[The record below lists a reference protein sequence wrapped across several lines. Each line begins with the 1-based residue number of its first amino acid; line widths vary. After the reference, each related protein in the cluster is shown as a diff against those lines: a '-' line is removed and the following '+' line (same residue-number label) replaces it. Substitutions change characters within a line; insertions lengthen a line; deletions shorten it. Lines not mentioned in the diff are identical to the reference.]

1 MIEKTYN
8 VGIYCRLSNDD
19 ERDGES
25 VSIENQKLLLQSYV
39 RQRGWNEI
47 AVYCDDGYSGT
58 NFDRPGVKRLIEDA
72 KAKKINLILVKD
84 LSRFGRNYIEFG
96 QYTDYLFPSLGC
108 RFIALNNGIDTMSDN
123 GSTDVMCFLNLFN
136 EFYSRDTSKKVKAVK
151 RACAESGKF
160 MGTYPAYGYKRDPE
174 DKHHLVIDEETA
186 PTVRRI
192 FAMRAAGTGFRA
204 IAVTLNEE
212 GVLPP
217 GALYYQRKGRS
228 DPRNVNHKWAETT
241 VKALIRSEVYIGNM
255 VQGKTGTLS
264 YKSRKLINKPEEEWI
279 RVEGTHEPIISR
291 EVWDTVV
298 SIDKKKVR
306 KTPPTDGIR
315 SIFTGLVYCA
325 DCGFKM
331 RNHIERFTYKDG
343 TPGRYSS
350 FICGNYARSGK
361 SACTIHSIYENVLEE
376 LVLTDIREK
385 ARFVECDGERLAEQ
399 ISRMKEKESRSRVIS
414 YDQELKA
421 AAARMT
427 ELERLMQN
435 LYEDKCTGTIPQ
447 TVFQTLMRKYETE
460 RAEKA
465 AAIPELE
472 QKVRAQL
479 ENRQDANRWMEVI
492 RRYTE
497 ITALDES
504 ILFELVDR
512 IEVGEA
518 RKVNGQRIC
527 DVKVV
532 YRYVGSV
539 DDALAQ
545 ERQEA
550 YEKAYDHVFQILDNL
565 EKLLNDNRYLEGNEI
580 TEEDKRLYDILIRFD
595 AVYYFKQ
602 RLNRKALRDYDNL
615 WNYAKELYS
624 IPEYKEFADFEK
636 IKQEELLG
644 TKEENPYQIV
654 GLGPDESYWNE
665 PNNRAEKFA

>member
-1 MIEKTYN
+1 MEEPKSKAKRGAKTAAAAQEDRITLLPLSELHDFPDHPFKVRDDEAMQETAESIRQYGVLVPAIVRPREDGGYEIIAGHRRRHGSELAGLSAMPCIVRQMDDDTATILMVDSNIQRENILPSERAQAYKMKLEAIRRKAGRPAKTEEKT
-8 VGIYCRLSNDD
+8 D
-19 ERDGES
+19 E
-25 VSIENQKLLLQSYV
+25 N
-39 RQRGWNEI
+39 
-47 AVYCDDGYSGT
+47 
-58 NFDRPGVKRLIEDA
+58 
-72 KAKKINLILVKD
+72 
-84 LSRFGRNYIEFG
+84 
-96 QYTDYLFPSLGC
+96 
-108 RFIALNNGIDTMSDN
+108 
-123 GSTDVMCFLNLFN
+123 
-136 EFYSRDTSKKVKAVK
+136 
-151 RACAESGKF
+151 
-160 MGTYPAYGYKRDPE
+160 
-174 DKHHLVIDEETA
+174 
-186 PTVRRI
+186 TVRRI

-399 ISRMKEKESRSRVIS
+399 ISRMKEKESRSRVLS
-414 YDQELKA
+414 YEQELKA
-421 AAARMT
+421 AAARMI

-550 YEKAYDHVFQILDNL
+550 YEKAI
-565 EKLLNDNRYLEGNEI
+565 
-580 TEEDKRLYDILIRFD
+580 
-595 AVYYFKQ
+595 
-602 RLNRKALRDYDNL
+602 
-615 WNYAKELYS
+615 
-624 IPEYKEFADFEK
+624 
-636 IKQEELLG
+636 
-644 TKEENPYQIV
+644 
-654 GLGPDESYWNE
+654 
-665 PNNRAEKFA
+665 